1 LFQDLEANLAVL
13 DSERLDG
20 DWMLN
25 GHVDEVVHALL
36 CAQVANSGSVS
47 WNSHFVKYGRLSA
60 KGRS

>member
-1 LFQDLEANLAVL
+1 L

-60 KGRS
+60 TGRS